1 MRAQRIKC
9 PMDALTAEGALIY
22 DENVSGKRLGA
33 SVLAPAAW
41 GQEVLAKKRLDA
53 PSFGSADGY
62 IGSHPKHRKRG
73 QNDSQMT
80 KANLPSLIGPGSP

>member
-9 PMDALTAEGALIY
+9 PMGALTAEGALIY
-22 DENVSGKRLGA
+22 DENVSGKRL
-33 SVLAPAAW
+33 
-41 GQEVLAKKRLDA
+41 DA

-62 IGSHPKHRKRG
+62 VGSHPKHRKRG